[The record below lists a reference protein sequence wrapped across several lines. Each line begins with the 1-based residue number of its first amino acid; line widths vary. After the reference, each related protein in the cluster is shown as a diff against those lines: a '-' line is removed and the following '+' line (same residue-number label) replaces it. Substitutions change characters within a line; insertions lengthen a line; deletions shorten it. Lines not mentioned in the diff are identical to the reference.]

1 MNVKP
6 IKTEQD
12 YQQALAKIEPFF
24 DKDILSEQEMDYFN
38 IMLTLIEKYE
48 AEHYP
53 IDLSDFTKA
62 KG

>member
-6 IKTEQD
+6 IKAEQD

-24 DKDILSEQEMDYFN
+24 DKEILSEQEMDYFN
-38 IMLTLIEKYE
+38 IMLTLIGKYE

-53 IDLSDFTKA
+53 IDLSDFTKT

>member
-1 MNVKP
+1 MNIKP

-24 DKDILSEQEMDYFN
+24 DKDILSEEETSYFE

-53 IDLSDFTKA
+53 IDLTDFIRTK
-62 KG
+62 G

>member
-6 IKTEQD
+6 IKAEQD

-24 DKDILSEQEMDYFN
+24 DKEILSEQEMDYFN

-53 IDLSDFTKA
+53 IDLSDFTKT

>member
-1 MNVKP
+1 MNIKP
-6 IKTEQD
+6 IKAEQD
-12 YQQALAKIEPFF
+12 DQRALAEIEPFF
-24 DKDILSEQEMDYFN
+24 DKDILSEQEMDYFD

-53 IDLSDFTKA
+53 IDLRDFTKT